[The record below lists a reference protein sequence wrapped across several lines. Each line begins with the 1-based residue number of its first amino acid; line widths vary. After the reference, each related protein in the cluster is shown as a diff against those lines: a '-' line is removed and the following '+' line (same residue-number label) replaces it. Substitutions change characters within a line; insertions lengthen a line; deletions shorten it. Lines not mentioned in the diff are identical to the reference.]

1 MAALPGHAVK
11 IYAVQ
16 QADADS
22 APAAVATYSQIGT
35 MDNFDFSESRTNL
48 DKTSFGDSGARER
61 FLGLKDG
68 SVSLSGFYD
77 SADAGLTE
85 IRSGFTGSA
94 DAVVWI
100 MVAWTGDP
108 ADGTDHVKC
117 TVEEFTRS
125 SEVDGRVE
133 VNASLNFNGVVSS
146 GPTS

>member
-1 MAALPGHAVK
+1 MAALAGHAVK

-16 QADADS
+16 QADGDS
-22 APAAVATYSQIGT
+22 APSAVSDYTQIGV
-35 MDNFDFSESRTNL
+35 MDNFDFSEQRTNL

-68 SVSLSGFYD
+68 SISLSGYYD
-77 SADAGLTE
+77 SSDGGLTE
-85 IRSGFTGSA
+85 IRSGFTGAA

-117 TVEEFTRS
+117 TVEEYTRS
-125 SEVDGRVE
+125 AEVDGRVE
-133 VNASLNFNGVVSS
+133 VSASLNFNGAPAA